1 MYRLVSDFKGRLAKF
16 NQFSMSRSLIYL
28 YLVLDYAELLRCG
41 YSYSLIRNSW
51 TSACSDSNLL
61 YVGLSALRR
70 VGEERR
76 SGSIASRCLEE
87 PQFDLATTFVEAS
100 ASPNEQE
107 LLMARHTL
115 DRMEMAARRLVDL
128 STGAQLPIPAQASPQ
143 QQLEFDELLA
153 NSTVF
158 KKLAAELSAMSV
170 ACDEISNDVLSM
182 RHGLSY

>member
-1 MYRLVSDFKGRLAKF
+1 MRNYFDPGTRI
-16 NQFSMSRSLIYL
+16 RSFATL
-28 YLVLDYAELLRCG
+28 
-41 YSYSLIRNSW
+41 
-51 TSACSDSNLL
+51 
-61 YVGLSALRR
+61 GLHHALTRICVFALRR

-76 SGSIASRCLEE
+76 NGNIVSRCLEQ

-128 STGAQLPIPAQASPQ
+128 STGAQVPIPAQASPQ
-143 QQLEFDELLA
+143 QQLDFDELLA

-158 KKLAAELSAMSV
+158 KKLSAELSVMSV
-170 ACDEISNDVLSM
+170 ACDEISNDVLAS
-182 RHGLSY
+182 GTASAISCFANLFFLFSF